1 MIVRKNMSVKQT
13 SLRFSAY
20 MQLALDGIAAVVFL
34 FSWLASIKP
43 YVVILGLMLLS
54 LANTFLCGHYLLRDL
69 KRHLLNEEY
78 QRLAARYFP
87 YGSHWLWVLLQ
98 YRQLR
103 DMTGETG
110 RLFLRIWLR
119 TMGLI
124 AGSMLGIYL
133 LFLLLMFLL

>member
-1 MIVRKNMSVKQT
+1 MIGIKNMLVKQT
-13 SLRFSAY
+13 SLRFSIY
-20 MQLALDGIAAVVFL
+20 VQCVLDGIAAAVFL

-43 YVVILGLMLLS
+43 YIVILGLMLLS
-54 LANTFLCGHYLLRDL
+54 LANTFLCGHYLLRDFKQYL
-69 KRHLLNEEY
+69 PNEEY

-103 DMTGETG
+103 GMTGETG
-110 RLFLRIWLR
+110 RSVLRIWLG
-119 TMGLI
+119 TIGLI

-133 LFLLLMFLL
+133 LFLLLFFLL

>member
-1 MIVRKNMSVKQT
+1 MIVGKNTLVRQT
-13 SLRFSAY
+13 SLRFSVY
-20 MQLALDGIAAVVFL
+20 MQLALDGIAAGVFL

-54 LANTFLCGHYLLRDL
+54 LANTFLCGHYLLRHL
-69 KRHLLNEEY
+69 KRHLPNEEY

-119 TMGLI
+119 TIGLI

>member
-13 SLRFSAY
+13 SLRISVY

-34 FSWLASIKP
+34 LSWLASIKP

-69 KRHLLNEEY
+69 KRHLPNEEY

>member
-1 MIVRKNMSVKQT
+1 MIVRKNMVVKQT
-13 SLRFSAY
+13 SLRFSVY
-20 MQLALDGIAAVVFL
+20 VQLVLDGIAAAVFL
-34 FSWLASIKP
+34 LSWLANIKP

-54 LANTFLCGHYLLRDL
+54 LANTFLCGHYLLRDCKQYL
-69 KRHLLNEEY
+69 PNDEY

-103 DMTGETG
+103 GMTSETG
-110 RLFLRIWLR
+110 RLLLRIWLR

-133 LFLLLMFLL
+133 LVLLFTFFV

>member
-1 MIVRKNMSVKQT
+1 MIVGKNMLARQT
-13 SLRFSAY
+13 SLRFSVY

-69 KRHLLNEEY
+69 KRHLPNEEY

-103 DMTGETG
+103 DVTGETG